1 MSFTSEAA
9 VMCRIGAPDV
19 FEIQEIDLPWPGNSD
34 EVLVRM
40 QSAGINPADT
50 FFRALGPYIGDGQGS
65 VLGHDGAGV
74 VEAVGDS
81 VSQVKVGDR
90 VCFCNGGLG
99 GDPGTY

>member
-50 FFRALGPYIGDGQGS
+50 FFRALGPYIGDTMVRVS
-65 VLGHDGAGV
+65 SKRWAIVLARLRWV
-74 VEAVGDS
+74 IES
-81 VSQVKVGDR
+81 VSAMVV
-90 VCFCNGGLG
+90 
-99 GDPGTY
+99 